1 MRRLFA
7 LICLLC
13 FCASGLSAQRTVFE
27 NVKIRRYKSPEK
39 RVLVDKVGTL
49 TFDDSARKLS
59 FESKAG
65 DHIDVGYDD
74 VAKIIFEVTTHMR
87 GGAASTVEMA
97 SLPALSL
104 GGMITG
110 SVLARGHVNDYWLYL
125 ECKGTDHDKA
135 ALIDLPKV
143 SSAQVI
149 DKATQLFGSRVMV
162 TDFPEKGV
170 EIKIEDLKALKSKQE
185 VTVDKTY
192 HPLPELRT
200 DQATVVV
207 VCPPLAA
214 RYTGKGIQFK
224 LHAND
229 QVIAVNRMGTYS
241 LAYLDPG
248 KYRLVSQAENAN
260 GFDMELEA
268 GHQYYF
274 LQNTF
279 QQTISPNQTALSR
292 NSRELV
298 MYLLDGSYFSDW
310 QPKEK

>member
-1 MRRLFA
+1 
-7 LICLLC
+7 
-13 FCASGLSAQRTVFE
+13 
-27 NVKIRRYKSPEK
+27 
-39 RVLVDKVGTL
+39 
-49 TFDDSARKLS
+49 
-59 FESKAG
+59 
-65 DHIDVGYDD
+65 
-74 VAKIIFEVTTHMR
+74 
-87 GGAASTVEMA
+87 
-97 SLPALSL
+97 
-104 GGMITG
+104 
-110 SVLARGHVNDYWLYL
+110 
-125 ECKGTDHDKA
+125 
-135 ALIDLPKV
+135 
-143 SSAQVI
+143 
-149 DKATQLFGSRVMV
+149 VMV

-310 QPKEK
+310 KPKEK